1 MDKRQFPDTKLL
13 FLGDYVD
20 RGMYSVEVL
29 ILLYSLKL
37 NYPKSV
43 VMLRGNH
50 ETRKMTSYY
59 TFRAEVLEKY
69 QDEQIYDL
77 FMESF

>member
-1 MDKRQFPDTKLL
+1 MFEKVVDKRELPDTKMI

-29 ILLYSLKL
+29 IFLYALKL
-37 NYPKSV
+37 NYPKSI

-50 ETRKMTSYY
+50 ECRKMTSYY
-59 TFRAEVLEKY
+59 TFRDEVLEKY
-69 QDEQIYDL
+69 
-77 FMESF
+77 